1 MVQPCS
7 FNSKVPTLLA
17 TGGGDSTCRI
27 WDVPRPSPQATP
39 GEPPE
44 EEHIVCKHASAQRK
58 VGVAAVAWDPSGSLL
73 ATGSEDGIARIWTY
87 VNHLSTLSSLSKGS
101 RFPS

>member
-27 WDVPRPSPQATP
+27 WDVPSPSFSTLPLQ
-39 GEPPE
+39 GEGEE

-73 ATGSEDGIARIWTY
+73 ATGSEDGIARIWTS
-87 VNHLSTLSSLSKGS
+87 VALSFFHLCE
-101 RFPS
+101 